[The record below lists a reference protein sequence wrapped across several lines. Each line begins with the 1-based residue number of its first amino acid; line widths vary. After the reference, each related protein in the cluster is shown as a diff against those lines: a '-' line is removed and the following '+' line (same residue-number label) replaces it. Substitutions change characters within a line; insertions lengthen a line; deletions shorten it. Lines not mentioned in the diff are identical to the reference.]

1 MAEFENEKTLSWCHK
16 SNWNVS
22 QMLAL
27 KKLWSVDF
35 EIFIAVLKL

>member
-27 KKLWSVDF
+27 KSSG
-35 EIFIAVLKL
+35 VLILTFSPQF